1 MSAAPQDSD
10 ATAFRYLMALCALPV
25 AVIAFALVALILSR
39 HTMPQRCYMNTQ
51 TTDTPIET
59 RNYSPAKSWPSQEWG
74 WCFNPNKAGYEGCW
88 KSVDHYEA
96 ATFERRYVGTEDWAK
111 ESREPD
117 GTDNERPYRRVTE
130 YDVQVCD
137 GRSEY
142 ADRNG
147 RIESHHV
154 TVGYYI

>member
-1 MSAAPQDSD
+1 M
-10 ATAFRYLMALCALPV
+10 
-25 AVIAFALVALILSR
+25 
-39 HTMPQRCYMNTQ
+39 
-51 TTDTPIET
+51 
-59 RNYSPAKSWPSQEWG
+59 
-74 WCFNPNKAGYEGCW
+74 
-88 KSVDHYEA
+88 
-96 ATFERRYVGTEDWAK
+96 GTKDWAK